1 MPRCKNK
8 IKILCILTAAFL
20 SSCTI
25 TKGLWNRSYNET
37 FKQFLVSNDGKL
49 VVFLGKNYHYIF
61 SDESGVMK
69 ELLFWGRRDLVFV
82 DVEKTSL
89 EVDEKNDV
97 IGYVTIESFYTKL
110 PRKEEIFLESIGF
123 RAQESKPLALR
134 IKLVGTRYLPRDDLG
149 YYLPHLDRTYT
160 VLVKYPVSLS
170 KKIAKAAL
178 TPITVA
184 ADATILIG
192 KVILAPFKGN

>member
-1 MPRCKNK
+1 MLLCKNK
-8 IKILCILTAAFL
+8 IKIFCLLTAVFL
-20 SSCTI
+20 SSCTV

-97 IGYVTIESFYTKL
+97 TGYVTIESFYTKL

-123 RAQESKPLALR
+123 RAQESKPLSLR

-149 YYLPHLDRTYT
+149 YYLPQLDRTYT
-160 VLVKYPVSLS
+160 VSVRYPVSFF
-170 KKIAKAAL
+170 KKMAKVVL

-184 ADATILIG
+184 ADATILLG
-192 KVILAPFKGN
+192 KIVLQPFRGN